1 MIRSDSSVRRLLA
14 VASLCLGLTLAVG
27 VVPAAAQTLTIDI
40 QVSPATIV
48 ISSFGECLTI
58 HADIALS
65 KVDRS
70 SVTLNGLYPYA
81 VFADSRGQLVAKFD
95 VDQVKAIVAP
105 PSATLTLAG
114 LTTDGTPISGAR
126 TVPVK
131 E

>member
-1 MIRSDSSVRRLLA
+1 MIRSDSSVRRLFA
-14 VASLCLGLTLAVG
+14 IAGLCLALTLAIG
-27 VVPAAAQTLTIDI
+27 IGPAAAQTMTIDI

-48 ISSFGECLTI
+48 ISSLGECLTI
-58 HADIALS
+58 HTDIALS

-81 VFADSRGQLVAKFD
+81 VFADARGQLVAKFD
-95 VDQVKAIVAP
+95 LDQVKAIVAP
-105 PSATLTLAG
+105 PSATMTLTG
-114 LTTDGTPISGAR
+114 TTTDGTPLTGTD